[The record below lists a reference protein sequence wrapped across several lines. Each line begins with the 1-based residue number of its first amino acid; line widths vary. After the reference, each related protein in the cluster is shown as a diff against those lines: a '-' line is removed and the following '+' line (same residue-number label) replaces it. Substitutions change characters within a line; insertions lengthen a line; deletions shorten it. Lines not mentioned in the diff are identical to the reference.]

1 MKKMVNLF
9 IAMFVVLLSVLFTS
23 CNNISNETIKNS
35 AFVFPLNTYEI
46 YELNG
51 NSSGEFDIMVNNNP
65 IDEQMNKDLQDKNLD
80 GTYEAQAFYD
90 YYCEKWKNELNY
102 SLNNLNTYMSN
113 EQVSEIEKAQSE
125 WEQSLKANYDIDLAI
140 LQENNVNLG
149 TQVVSSRLI
158 AITNEYR
165 ERTFHIKYMTMLVE
179 NNTENFVPK
188 DQQLWN
194 KFEKISDDFTIE

>member
-1 MKKMVNLF
+1 MKKIVNLF

-51 NSSGEFDIMVNNNP
+51 NSSGEFDIMVSNNP

-125 WEQSLKANYDIDLAI
+125 WEQ
-140 LQENNVNLG
+140 
-149 TQVVSSRLI
+149 
-158 AITNEYR
+158 
-165 ERTFHIKYMTMLVE
+165 
-179 NNTENFVPK
+179 
-188 DQQLWN
+188 
-194 KFEKISDDFTIE
+194 

>member
-1 MKKMVNLF
+1 MKKIFNLF

-23 CNNISNETIKNS
+23 CNNISNETKKNS
-35 AFVFPLNTYEI
+35 AFVFSLNTYEI

-102 SLNNLNTYMSN
+102 SLNNLKRKM
-113 EQVSEIEKAQSE
+113 
-125 WEQSLKANYDIDLAI
+125 
-140 LQENNVNLG
+140 
-149 TQVVSSRLI
+149 R
-158 AITNEYR
+158 
-165 ERTFHIKYMTMLVE
+165 
-179 NNTENFVPK
+179 NNTLNGSV
-188 DQQLWN
+188 
-194 KFEKISDDFTIE
+194 